1 MITIGYISDIKNGDV
16 YVTYS
21 HVDKNIC
28 FHTEPNYNIGDI
40 VAVEL
45 ETKFDPIIETVC
57 NNYSYEEIVGLQ
69 SIHNID
75 TSIIKYIYSYQ
86 DYLFRIAFDNYCTD
100 VFFQKIKSNGI
111 SSILYEKFLDT
122 IISSDSFQYIVAYV
136 SDTDI
141 SELID
146 KRNVSLYD
154 ITDKYGDYIGSRIEC
169 TDFGDSYINSFLHII
184 GSYSP
189 ICVNNSPKQL
199 PGETYMQAV
208 NRTINSTATNAK
220 KNYSKVEH
228 LSRLLKEV
236 LLTKQLYESEKN
248 RIHKEAEKYL
258 GYSFAK

>member
-21 HVDKNIC
+21 HVDRDIC

-45 ETKFDPIIETVC
+45 ETKFDSIIETIC
-57 NNYSYEEIVGLQ
+57 NNYSYEEIVGLR

-75 TSIIKYIYSYQ
+75 VSTIEYVYSYQ
-86 DYLFRIAFDNYCTD
+86 DYLFRIAFDNYCTEE
-100 VFFQKIKSNGI
+100 FFQAIKCNGI
-111 SSILYEKFLDT
+111 SSILYDKFLDLM
-122 IISSDSFQYIVAYV
+122 IFGNSIQYIVKYV
-136 SDTDI
+136 SDTNI

-154 ITDKYGDYIGSRIEC
+154 ITDKYGDYKGSRIEC
-169 TDFGDSYINSFLHII
+169 TDYGDSYINSLLRII

-199 PGETYMQAV
+199 SGETYQQAV
-208 NRTINSTATNAK
+208 NRTINITAINAK
-220 KNYSKVEH
+220 KNYSKEEH
-228 LSRLLKEV
+228 LSCLLKEV
-236 LLTKQLYESEKN
+236 LLIKQLYESEKS
-248 RIHKEAEKYL
+248 RVYKEAEKYL